1 MTELETISDGQ
12 KSFLNSQFFSEHQS
26 VWLTELLP
34 QVRFKI

>member
-12 KSFLNSQFFSEHQS
+12 KSFLNSQFFPEHQL
-26 VWLTELLP
+26 VWLTEPLP